1 MTKFLVILVFFLMKS
16 QNFIFNIETLY
27 ATVCYRDLKY
37 VNIKNFLILCF
48 YIYI

>member
-1 MTKFLVILVFFLMKS
+1 MKS

-37 VNIKNFLILCF
+37 VNIKIFLIFL
-48 YIYI
+48 YIYLIY